1 MPANQ
6 KLTHTIASRV
16 VDKVRQED
24 AVLYLDFTDGST
36 MQIKLADP
44 ASSVMIRDKS
54 GKLEYAD

>member
-6 KLTHTIASRV
+6 KLTHTIANRV
-16 VDKVRQED
+16 VDKVRQDD
-24 AVLYLDFTDGST
+24 AVLVLDFTDGST

-44 ASSVMIRDKS
+44 TSSVMIRDKS